1 MTTSLNLPLS
11 PVFRQTLA
19 AATDYWRDAWQ
30 RSVLTMDVLRQR
42 GNLYLEHSRAG
53 KPPVLVFDYEMVMD
67 GRELERAANYALVRI
82 VPPEGCG
89 ATNPHKRPIVVID
102 PRAGHGPG
110 IGGSKI
116 DSEIGLALRGG
127 HPCYFVMF
135 FPEPVEGQT
144 IECVARAEVEFLRR
158 VQELHPE
165 SDGLPLVIGNCQGGW
180 ALMILAAVA
189 PKMVGPLLLAGSP
202 VAYWSG
208 VEGKHP
214 MRYNGGL
221 GGGTW
226 PASFLGDVGDGH
238 FDGAWLVHNFEQL
251 DPANTYWG
259 KPYNLYARVDTEAE
273 RFLTFERWWG
283 GHFLL
288 NREEIDWIVQNLFVG
303 NRLTAGDIVS
313 ADGEHR
319 VDLRNI
325 RSPIIVFASWGDNIT
340 PPQQALNWIPDLYA
354 DVEDIRAHGQVIVYC
369 LHDRIGHL
377 GIFVSAGVANREHA
391 QLVSAIDL
399 IDMLPPGLYEAKI
412 EDTRPDMPNLEL
424 LGDRYLIRFE
434 PRQVSDIL
442 ALDDGREDEHAFKV
456 VRRVAEINQ
465 KAYDKFLSPAVK
477 ASSNEMTA
485 MASRLLHPSRV
496 ERYTISDLNPFLW
509 QLPSLAEKTRAER
522 KPVAA
527 DNPFVQLEKQMSKLI
542 ETQLDSYRD
551 LRDQLSEQLFK
562 SIYGSPWLASVL
574 GVEPDDR
581 DSRAKGPAISLR
593 EQLERL
599 NIREALHNF
608 DRGTAL
614 DGFVRVMAYIAEDHA
629 VDERAFKLLRQMVEA
644 GQIQSSSLAEF
655 RETVQRQSVVLML
668 DEERALAGLPQL
680 VPARADQQRLMDAVL
695 KLFSAAGPLQAGEQ
709 IMQRYEQVRGI
720 FGLNQPQAELV
731 AATPPIPHSP
741 VSSVKIVPSAPAKAA
756 SSKPATE
763 SKAVKTPAAGKAAA
777 KPVAK
782 PAATKAKPAQTAASK
797 VTPAPASTV
806 SSKTASKPATKTPAA
821 KPTTSA
827 SKAPAKPAAAGSKAR
842 TAKPAAAKT
851 TAAKPVAAITVA
863 KPKSAV
869 VARKPAKAPATN
881 GSAVKTRK

>member
-1 MTTSLNLPLS
+1 MTTSINLPTSSL
-11 PVFRQTLA
+11 FRETMAQ
-19 AATDYWRDAWQ
+19 ATEYWRDAWQ

-82 VPPEGCG
+82 VPPEGCCE
-89 ATNPHKRPIVVID
+89 TNPQKRPIVVID

-144 IECVARAEVEFLRR
+144 IECVARAEVEFLRHVR
-158 VQELHPE
+158 ELHPN

-180 ALMILAAVA
+180 ALMILASVA
-189 PKMVGPLLLAGSP
+189 PKLVGPLLLAGSP
-202 VAYWSG
+202 VSYWAG

-226 PASFLGDVGDGH
+226 PASFLGDIGNGH

-251 DPANTYWG
+251 DPANTYWS

-303 NRLTAGDIVS
+303 NRLTSGDIVS

-325 RSPIIVFASWGDNIT
+325 RSPIVVFASWGDNIT

-442 ALDDGREDEHAFKV
+442 ALDDGREDEQAFEV
-456 VRRVAEINQ
+456 VRRVAELNQ
-465 KAYDKFLSPAVK
+465 KAYDQLVSPAVR
-477 ASSNEMTA
+477 ATSNEMTA
-485 MASRLLHPSRV
+485 MAHRLAHPSRV
-496 ERYTISDLNPFLW
+496 ERYTISDLNPLFW
-509 QLPSLAEKTRAER
+509 GLPSLAEKTRAER
-522 KPVAA
+522 APVSA
-527 DNPFVQLEKQMSKLI
+527 DNPFLLWEKKASKLI
-542 ETQLDSYRD
+542 ESQLDNFRD
-551 LRDQLSEQLFK
+551 MRDQLSEQLFK
-562 SIYGSPWLASVL
+562 SIYESPWLAGIL
-574 GVEPDDR
+574 GVDHSER
-581 DSRAKGPAISLR
+581 SSQTKGRTLSLR
-593 EQLERL
+593 EQLDRL

-608 DRGTAL
+608 DRGTPL

-629 VDERAFKLLRQMVEA
+629 VDERAFKLLRQLVQA
-644 GQIQSSSLAEF
+644 GQIQASTLAEF

-680 VPARADQQRLMDAVL
+680 VPQREDQLKLMDAVL

-709 IMQRYEQVRGI
+709 ILQRYEAVRAI
-720 FGLNQPQAELV
+720 FGIDIPHAEL
-731 AATPPIPHSP
+731 APATPPVPHSP
-741 VSSVKIVPSAPAKAA
+741 VSTVKVVAAKPAK
-756 SSKPATE
+756 
-763 SKAVKTPAAGKAAA
+763 PAAKTLAAA
-777 KPVAK
+777 KPKAATAKASAAAPAK
-782 PAATKAKPAQTAASK
+782 P
-797 VTPAPASTV
+797 
-806 SSKTASKPATKTPAA
+806 
-821 KPTTSA
+821 
-827 SKAPAKPAAAGSKAR
+827 APAKPAAKAKPASKPAAASSV
-842 TAKPAAAKT
+842 AKPAASTVKSKPATKAKPIVAKQAT
-851 TAAKPVAAITVA
+851 KAPAAKPST
-863 KPKSAV
+863 K
-869 VARKPAKAPATN
+869 KPAKPTLQ
-881 GSAVKTRK
+881 